1 VRARDFFILAA
12 VLLLAWRVLHLE
24 LRLAGAEALAWR
36 SDAASVHQTVNVT
49 LCRFCAQAGRDS
61 IQP

>member
-1 VRARDFFILAA
+1 VRAKDAFIFVAL
-12 VLLLAWRVLHLE
+12 VLLAWRVLHLE

-49 LCRFCAQAGRDS
+49 LCRCCARAGRDS